1 MNGFTTRALCM
12 LASLVLLTL
21 ASLVPAQSTGFGAEL
36 DQLERLSQAGSWREV
51 EAGIAALSSRS
62 ASATPREQ
70 IRLALLAARTD
81 GLAGRIDR
89 GIDRLQAL
97 LERRGE
103 LDPDLELRALNLA
116 TNLLVLNDRYE
127 PGFAYFRDALA
138 LAPNVENARMRADT
152 YNVAADFHARIG
164 ESATAVEYA
173 NLAMQQADAT
183 EIPRQHCIALERRA
197 RAFLAQGRID
207 AAFDDFT
214 RAVELC
220 KAIPELMFLGTSRL
234 GLGRISQSRGD
245 DESAAASYRAAI
257 DALSQIEMADMLLD
271 AKVALGSLLAERGQ
285 FDTAEAMAGEI
296 RALLESAV
304 NDEIKADA
312 LQLLSMLAERRGDM
326 QQAYE
331 YFQSALGHRM
341 EFSEKQRH
349 MRLTLL
355 MSDFDDR
362 ARQQQLELLKAQ
374 NAAFQHD
381 REQQRQGDLAMLY
394 AGSGAVIA
402 GVLLLALVWQTAR
415 ERKRFRQ
422 LSHHDGLTGL
432 LNHTRFFELAQ
443 QSFQR
448 ARQTAVPFSL
458 IIADVDLFKQIN
470 DQYGHL
476 VGDSILRRIGARFRE
491 AFGPGT
497 IIGRLGGEEFGV
509 ALPDCGIDEAVARI
523 EHLRAILNERR
534 ASDEAPGVT
543 MSFGVAELARE
554 KSLNTLYAHA
564 DQALFDA
571 KDAGRNRVI
580 TVARVDFGGDA
591 LVT

>member
-1 MNGFTTRALCM
+1 M
-12 LASLVLLTL
+12 LAALALLTL
-21 ASLVPAQSTGFGAEL
+21 SPDAPAQTTGIGSEI
-36 DQLERLSQAGSWREV
+36 DQLEQLSQAGSWREV
-51 EAGIAALSSRS
+51 EAGIDALSSRS
-62 ASATPREQ
+62 ASATPRDQ
-70 IRLALLAARTD
+70 TRLALLAARTD

-89 GIDRLQAL
+89 AMQRLQSL
-97 LERRGE
+97 LERRAE

-116 TNLLVLNDRYE
+116 TNLFVINDRYE
-127 PGFAYFRDALA
+127 AGFAYFRDALA

-152 YNVAADFHARIG
+152 YNVAADFHERIG
-164 ESATAVEYA
+164 ESATAVEFA

-183 EIPRQHCIALERRA
+183 EIPRQHCIAFERRA
-197 RAFLAQGRID
+197 RAFLAQGRVD
-207 AAFDDFT
+207 TAFKDFA

-220 KAIPELMFLGTSRL
+220 EAIPELMFLGTSRL

-245 DESAAASYRAAI
+245 GAAAEASYRAAI
-257 DALSQIEMADMLLD
+257 DALSQIAMADMLLD

-285 FDTAEAMAGEI
+285 FDTAQAMAGEI
-296 RALLESAV
+296 RVLLESTV
-304 NDEIKADA
+304 NDAIKADA
-312 LQLLSMLAERRGDM
+312 LQLLSILAERRGDM
-326 QQAYE
+326 QRAYE
-331 YFQSALGHRM
+331 HFRSALEHRM
-341 EFSEKQRH
+341 EFAENQRH

-362 ARQQQLELLKAQ
+362 ARQQQLELLRAQ
-374 NAAFQHD
+374 NAAFEHD

-394 AGSGAVIA
+394 AGSGAAVA

-422 LSHHDGLTGL
+422 LSRHDGLTGL

-448 ARQTAVPFSL
+448 ARQTAVPFTL
-458 IIADVDLFKQIN
+458 IIADVDLFKLVN

-476 VGDSILRRIGARFRE
+476 VGDGILRRIGARFGE
-491 AFGPGT
+491 AFGPDA

-509 ALPDCGIDEAVARI
+509 ALFDCGIDEAVARI

-534 ASDEAPGVT
+534 AGDESPGVT

-580 TVARVDFGGDA
+580 TVARVDLGGDA
-591 LVT
+591 FVT